1 MNRRPSGLK
10 LDKAVTGFMQY
21 KTAEG
26 LSPRTLVGY
35 EHDLKLWVKYADDVD
50 VSAVTSQD
58 IRAYLAW
65 LRTEYKPRR
74 FSGGEQPLSPK
85 TVRNSWVTLSAFFA
99 WAAIEFNGPDPMQ
112 GVAPPQ
118 YKEPPVEPFTKEQVE
133 ALLKV
138 AEYCREAN
146 TTERRRFTMRR
157 ATGRRNRAII
167 LTLLDTGLRA
177 SELCALK
184 ISDVDQKTGKVE
196 VKHGVCG
203 GAKGGKG
210 RTVYLGQ
217 GTRRALWR
225 YLAEREDGEDPNAPL
240 FVGKFNRPLNSNSLR
255 HVIVELGKK
264 AQVGK
269 CHPHKFRH
277 TFAITYLRS
286 GGDVFTLQALLGHV
300 CTQKLSDGKR
310 ERSTLSTHG
319 VPLAAEPSRPGF
331 RSLNR
336 AVHIPLRARFFETL
350 GHNLFAAAF
359 DGTTAKQVTCG
370 AELVIL
376 HAGGIVGK
384 IGNGLAGFFTMG
396 GEVFTRLNDRRDTAR
411 PQVRSDPLQP
421 RCAVGEGGEG
431 RLGDPLQPVRR
442 MIPVHDLHGVGIV
455 QLDQVPNP
463 DGAIT
468 HKH

>member
-10 LDKAVTGFMQY
+10 LDKAVTGFLQY
-21 KTAEG
+21 KAAEG

-35 EHDLKLWVKYADDVD
+35 EHDLKLWVKYAGDVD
-50 VSAVTSQD
+50 VSAVTTPE

-65 LRTEYKPRR
+65 LRAEYKPRR
-74 FSGGEQPLSPK
+74 FGGGEQPLSPK
-85 TVRNSWVTLSAFFA
+85 TVRNVWVTLSAFFA
-99 WAAIEFNGPDPMQ
+99 WAAIEFNVPDPMQ
-112 GVAPPQ
+112 GVPPPQ

-146 TTERRRFTMRR
+146 TTDRRRFIMRR
-157 ATGRRNRAII
+157 ATGRRDRAII
-167 LTLLDTGLRA
+167 LTLVDTGLRA

-196 VKHGVCG
+196 VKHGVRG

-255 HVIVELGKK
+255 HVTVELGKK
-264 AQVGK
+264 AQIGK

-286 GGDVFTLQALLGHV
+286 GGDVFTLQALLGHGSLDMV
-300 CTQKLSDGKR
+300 QHYAR
-310 ERSTLSTHG
+310 I
-319 VPLAAEPSRPGF
+319 AEIDIQQAHR
-331 RSLNR
+331 R
-336 AVHIPLRARFFETL
+336 ASPAD
-350 GHNLFAAAF
+350 NW
-359 DGTTAKQVTCG
+359 
-370 AELVIL
+370 
-376 HAGGIVGK
+376 
-384 IGNGLAGFFTMG
+384 
-396 GEVFTRLNDRRDTAR
+396 RL
-411 PQVRSDPLQP
+411 
-421 RCAVGEGGEG
+421 
-431 RLGDPLQPVRR
+431 
-442 MIPVHDLHGVGIV
+442 
-455 QLDQVPNP
+455 
-463 DGAIT
+463 
-468 HKH
+468 